1 MADAIAGIVERLTFH
16 WNEFPV
22 IFSAGQ
28 GEFKDAVSLP
38 VPHFAVGSGHAQRAV
53 APSARS
59 NNDFADSTRGVWIS
73 LGILRSKPLVGM
85 FVARQNQVRVD
96 GVKVLPERPQARVQ
110 GVLLEKAA
118 AKKRVV
124 PVSENACIRI
134 LR

>member
-38 VPHFAVGSGHAQRAV
+38 VPHFAVGTGHAQRAV

-59 NNDFADSTRGVWIS
+59 NNDFAESTRGVWIS
-73 LGILRSKPLVGM
+73 LGILRSNPLVGM
-85 FVARQNQVRVD
+85 FGARQNQVAVAA
-96 GVKVLPERPQARVQ
+96 VKIIPESPQARRQ
-110 GVLLEKAA
+110 GGLLQKAA
-118 AKKRVV
+118 
-124 PVSENACIRI
+124 
-134 LR
+134 